1 MENITTFAF
10 NKQESGNATYNILM
24 TLPLYTTGPYDLNMK
39 RNILSITIRQ
49 TLADAPYQPP
59 YRVFLAPDY
68 QGLHIRKTMALGDSN
83 PCPKTTVNFIFF
95 PKNTLRQRNKGS
107 SQKQH
112 LVCPLLIPL
121 TVGHSDTIKNNH
133 QYK

>member
-83 PCPKTTVNFIFF
+83 PCPKTTVNFLPEKHTPTEKQRFF
-95 PKNTLRQRNKGS
+95 TETAPCLPTTYS
-107 SQKQH
+107 SH
-112 LVCPLLIPL
+112 CRA
-121 TVGHSDTIKNNH
+121 
-133 QYK
+133 